1 MEMKQNTRRNFLK
14 KAAYATPGII
24 ALGALAPT
32 AVNAKANSA
41 ILGLR
46 SKIQTNKTDITGYKS
61 EIKALQD
68 QKALLTGP
76 SNRDARAQINAQIDA
91 LQAKIAGERAENK
104 GYRSQIKILRG

>member
-46 SKIQTNKTDITGYKS
+46 SKIQTNKGDIHTYKAQI
-61 EIKALQD
+61 EDLKAQRT
-68 QKALLTGP
+68 LLTGP

-104 GYRSQIKILRG
+104 DYRSQIKILRG